1 MTNINKEITLQVGD
15 QCRVLEDRPYCA
27 DLFEG
32 DVVTITNITYYDISV
47 LDDRNIEWHLD
58 ESKVEPIGTPFLQVG
73 KKCRVVENRPNK
85 AVLCK
90 DEEVVVS
97 GFSYE
102 YDTVTVIDK
111 QENEWFLDLD
121 KVEPIG
127 ANALDE
133 EEAEE
138 TSTPK
143 EERVYLAG
151 PISTEGDVVYMMYL
165 AEELRNLGYHV
176 HAPHEDDSI
185 NDKTN
190 DPSADDIFAN
200 DTDAIDNSDIVV
212 LVESGREQIGTHM
225 EAGKIIERIEQG
237 APLELVVFTSNYRV
251 EDTQIED
258 GKASA
263 SVNHYALGGY
273 KRAGTWVDGMSTG
286 MLEYMKERKGSQHK
300 RELFESLPLHV
311 QEFNEGDTLID
322 RNSEE
327 EYVIENIRNNSLG
340 DYSEVIL
347 KNVNNGNLTADPAM
361 IVPTYYV
368 KKMEDGLF
376 VDKANEVAYYEEYD
390 CEKEFQNLADEEFGI
405 FEGDTLIKKD
415 DGMKARVLELG
426 EHTLVFEVLNTVRE
440 GESWRRIYDEI
451 LNDYVK
457 QLEDGRLINYSAEIV
472 YKDNEHAKEDGIHVE

>member
-1 MTNINKEITLQVGD
+1 MTNNNNEITLQVGG

-27 DLFEG
+27 DLFKG
-32 DVVTITNITYYDISV
+32 DVVTVTNITDYGISV
-47 LDDRNIEWHLD
+47 IDDRNIEWRLPKG
-58 ESKVEPIGTPFLQVG
+58 KVEPIRTPFLQVG
-73 KKCRVVENRPNK
+73 NKCRVVENNPNK
-85 AVLCK
+85 SGLCK
-90 DEEVVVS
+90 NEEVVVS

-102 YDTVTVIDK
+102 YDTVIVVDE
-111 QENEWFLDLD
+111 QENGRFLDLD

-127 ANALDE
+127 TNELDE

-138 TSTPK
+138 IVTPK

-151 PISTEGDVVYMMYL
+151 PISTEGDVMYMLYL

-200 DTDAIDNSDIVV
+200 DTDAIDISDIVV
-212 LVESGREQIGTHM
+212 LVESGREQVGTHM

-273 KRAGTWVDGMSTG
+273 KRAGTWIDGMSAG
-286 MLEYMKERKGSQHK
+286 MLKYMKERKEPKDK

-327 EYVIENIRNNSLG
+327 EYIIENIRYNSLG

-368 KKMEDGLF
+368 KRAEDGLI

-390 CEKEFQNLADEEFGI
+390 CEKEFRNLTDEEFGI
-405 FEGDTLIKKD
+405 FVGDTLITKD
-415 DGMKARVLELG
+415 EGMKVRVTELYD
-426 EHTLVFEVLNTVRE
+426 HTLNFEVLNTVWE
-440 GESWRRIYDEI
+440 GETWKRTYDEI
-451 LNDYVK
+451 PYEYVK

-472 YKDNEHAKEDGIHVE
+472 YKDNEHAKEDGIYVE